1 MLGRNSL
8 PISIQKILYFPGTVW
23 LGMMLYILM
32 FFLIADI
39 IYLLNC
45 FIKFLPAKIKDNYRK
60 IQVYSTYIFVICL
73 SICGYCQYRNPK
85 IVEKNIHIAK
95 TAGDYKRLKVV
106 GVSDFHL
113 GVANDNKRLEH
124 FVKLINAQNPD
135 LIIYAGDLVDNNVLP
150 LEKERMWE
158 TINKLEA
165 PLGVYFCLGN
175 HEYLSGGKAS
185 LNFLQK
191 TNVNLLI
198 DSSILVNESI
208 QIVGRDD
215 FQMRRNRKSLKELV
229 ENVDTTLP
237 IILLD
242 HEPFNLNEAEE
253 NGIDLQFS
261 GHTHNGQIFP
271 GNLIVKQIFEL
282 PYGYLKKGNTHY
294 YVSSG
299 LGLWGPPFRIGTHS
313 EVVVFNI
320 EFD

>member
-1 MLGRNSL
+1 MLGRNIL
-8 PISIQKILYFPGTVW
+8 PITIQKILYFPGTIW

-39 IYLLNC
+39 IYLLIR

-73 SICGYCQYRNPK
+73 AIYGYYQYMNPK
-85 IVEKNIHIAK
+85 IVEKNIHINK
-95 TAGDYKRLKVV
+95 KAGEYKQLKVV

-113 GVANDNKRLEH
+113 GVANDNKRLEK
-124 FVKLINAQNPD
+124 FVKLINEQNPD

-165 PLGVYFCLGN
+165 PLGAYFCLGN
-175 HEYLSGGKAS
+175 HEYLSGGEKS
-185 LNFLQK
+185 LDFLQK
-191 TNVNLLI
+191 TNFNLLI
-198 DSSILVNESI
+198 DNSVLVNESI
-208 QIVGRDD
+208 QIIGRDD

-229 ENVDTTLP
+229 NDVDATLP
-237 IILLD
+237 VILLD

-282 PYGYLKKGNTHY
+282 PYGYLKKGNTHF

-299 LGLWGPPFRIGTHS
+299 LGLWGPPFRIGTQS

-320 EFD
+320 EFN